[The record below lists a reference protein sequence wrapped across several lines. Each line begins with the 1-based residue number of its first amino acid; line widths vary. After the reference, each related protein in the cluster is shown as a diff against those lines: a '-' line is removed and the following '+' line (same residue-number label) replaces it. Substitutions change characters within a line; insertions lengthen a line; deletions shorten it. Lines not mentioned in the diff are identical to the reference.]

1 MAAAPVWAS
10 LPALPR
16 GDRRTWRRMDV
27 GNNVL
32 DQTLMGLNRFAEFGS
47 VRSVRHTVHR
57 SFRSTDFVPSL
68 TWMTLGVGLEAFT

>member
-47 VRSVRHTVHR
+47 VQQRDRCVAFGTQ
-57 SFRSTDFVPSL
+57 FT
-68 TWMTLGVGLEAFT
+68 EASAGPILSRR